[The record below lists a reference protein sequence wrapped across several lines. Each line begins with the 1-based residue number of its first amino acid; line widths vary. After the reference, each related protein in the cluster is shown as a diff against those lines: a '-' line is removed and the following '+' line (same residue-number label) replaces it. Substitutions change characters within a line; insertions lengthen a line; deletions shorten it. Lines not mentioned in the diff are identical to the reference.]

1 MSNVYDL
8 PISTNTAKD
17 PSVRACSLLPAHRG
31 PPPRARSPRLW
42 PPRTSVQPQPQ
53 QSLPGCTYSMN
64 LDPIP
69 DFLVDLADLGQ
80 PRAQVRAEPLEQA
93 LDVGEGLQTWEV
105 E

>member
-1 MSNVYDL
+1 MISPSRD
-8 PISTNTAKD
+8 STNSQGS
-17 PSVRACSLLPAHRG
+17 SVRALLAAPRTG

-53 QSLPGCTYSMN
+53 QSLPGCAYSMN

-80 PRAQVRAEPLEQA
+80 PRAHIRAEPLEQA

>member
-1 MSNVYDL
+1 M
-8 PISTNTAKD
+8 ISPSRPTAKD
-17 PSVRACSLLPAHRG
+17 PQSLLAELPAPRLA
-31 PPPRARSPRLW
+31 PPRARSPRLW

-80 PRAQVRAEPLEQA
+80 PRAHVRAEPLEQA